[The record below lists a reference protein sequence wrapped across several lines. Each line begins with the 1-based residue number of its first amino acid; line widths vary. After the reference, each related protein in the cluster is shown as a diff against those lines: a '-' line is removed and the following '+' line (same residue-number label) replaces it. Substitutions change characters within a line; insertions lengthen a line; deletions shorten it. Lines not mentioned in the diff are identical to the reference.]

1 MFLNVNS
8 DYFDK
13 TDFKQLIFVM
23 ATADVLF
30 EVRTHCQFLNAYYLE
45 SASKG

>member
-13 TDFKQLIFVM
+13 IDFKQLIFVM

-30 EVRTHCQFLNAYYLE
+30 EVRTQFLNAYYLE